1 MRYVSTRGEAPA
13 IGFWDAV
20 LAGLAPDGGLYIPQ
34 EWPRFEADEI
44 AAFAGKPYAEV
55 AAAVIGK
62 FAGDDIGR
70 DELLAMTREA
80 YATFT
85 HPAVTPIKELYPN
98 LYLLELFHGPTLA
111 FKDVAMQILARLYDK
126 ALKAKGRHLTIVAA
140 TSGDTGGA
148 AVEAFRGASNAR
160 ILILFPQGR
169 ISEVQRRFMTTTGEA
184 NVACVAVQGSFDD
197 CQTIVKDMFGD
208 RDLRQAVDLSGVNSI
223 NWARI
228 AAQAVYYFTSAV
240 AVGAPHRK
248 VSFVVPTGNFGDAFA
263 GYVARQMGLPIE
275 TITVATNA
283 NDIVSRAIRTGR
295 YARGAV
301 QATQSPAMDIQ
312 IASNFERLYF
322 EAVGRDAAATAL
334 AFKTF
339 GGANNTG
346 GIEIPPDA
354 LAFMRRLFDGDAVD
368 EAQTSDAIETTLRD
382 TGEVIDPHTAVAIR
396 AARRLQAA
404 RRDNAIPLIV
414 LSTAHPA
421 KFPEAVREAAGV
433 EPRLPLAA
441 VGLDARTEQF
451 DHLPNDADAVKAYL
465 KTFALSNQ
473 NGAA

>member
-1 MRYVSTRGEAPA
+1 MRYVSTRGQSPA

-34 EWPRFEADEI
+34 AWPRFTADEI

-62 FAGDDIGR
+62 FAGDDIAPA
-70 DELLAMTREA
+70 ELLEMTRAA

-98 LYLLELFHGPTLA
+98 LFLLELFHGPTLA

-126 ALKAKGRHLTIVAA
+126 ALKAQGRHLTIVAA

-160 ILILFPQGR
+160 IMILFPEGR

-184 NVACVAVQGSFDD
+184 NVANVAVQGSFDD
-197 CQTIVKDMFGD
+197 CQNMVKGMFQD
-208 RDLRQAVDLSGVNSI
+208 PVLRQAVDLSGVNSI

-240 AVGAPHRK
+240 SLGAPHRP

-263 GYVARQMGLPIE
+263 GFVAKQMGLPIQS
-275 TITVATNA
+275 ITVATNS
-283 NDIVSRAIRTGR
+283 NDIVARAVETGR

-301 QATQSPAMDIQ
+301 VATQSPAMDIQ
-312 IASNFERLYF
+312 IASNFERLFF
-322 EAVGRDAAATAL
+322 EAVGRDAAVTA
-334 AFKTF
+334 AFFETF
-339 GGANNTG
+339 AGTGAA
-346 GIEIPPDA
+346 EIPPAAHAAMRA
-354 LAFMRRLFDGDAVD
+354 LFAGQAVD
-368 EAQTSDAIETTLRD
+368 EPETSATIRQVLAD
-382 TGEVIDPHTAVAIR
+382 TGELIDPHTAVAMR
-396 AARRLQAA
+396 AALRLRAGSPDAA
-404 RRDNAIPLIV
+404 TPMVV

-421 KFPEAVREAAGV
+421 KFPEAVMEAAGV
-433 EPRLPLAA
+433 APSLPAAA
-441 VGLDARTEQF
+441 VGLDQKVETF
-451 DHLPNDADAVKAYL
+451 DRLPNQPDQVKAYL
-465 KTFALSNQ
+465 RAFS
-473 NGAA
+473 GAGQGV

>member
-34 EWPRFEADEI
+34 QWPRFTADEI

-62 FAGDDIGR
+62 FAGSDIAP

-80 YATFT
+80 YGAFT

-126 ALKAKGRHLTIVAA
+126 ALKAQGRHLTIVAA

-160 ILILFPQGR
+160 ILILFPEGR

-184 NVACVAVQGSFDD
+184 NVANVAVQGSFDD

-208 RDLRQAVDLSGVNSI
+208 KVLRQDVDLSGVNSI

-240 AVGAPHRK
+240 ALGAPHRK

-283 NDIVSRAIRTGR
+283 NDIVARAIQTGR
-295 YARGAV
+295 YTRGAV

-339 GGANNTG
+339 SMANNSD
-346 GIEIPPDA
+346 GIDIPPAA
-354 LAFMRRLFDGDAVD
+354 LAFMRTLFSGDAVD
-368 EAQTSDAIETTLRD
+368 EAETSAEIAQTLKD
-382 TGEVIDPHTAVAIR
+382 TGEVIDPHTAVAMR
-396 AARRLQAA
+396 AARRIQAKGT
-404 RRDNAIPLIV
+404 DSIPLVV

-441 VGLDARTEQF
+441 VGLDTKAETF
-451 DHLPNDADAVKAYL
+451 DRLPADADAVKAYL
-465 KTFALSNQ
+465 RTFA
-473 NGAA
+473 GKA

>member
-34 EWPRFEADEI
+34 EWPRFEPAEI
-44 AAFAGKPYAEV
+44 AAFAGRPYAEV
-55 AAAVIGK
+55 AAAAIGK
-62 FAGDDIGR
+62 FAGDDISHE
-70 DELLAMTREA
+70 DLLNMTTAA

-98 LYLLELFHGPTLA
+98 LFLLELFHGPTLA

-126 ALKAKGRHLTIVAA
+126 ALKAQGRHLTIVAA

-160 ILILFPQGR
+160 ILILFPEGR

-184 NVACVAVQGSFDD
+184 NVANVAVQGSFDD

-208 RDLRQAVDLSGVNSI
+208 KTLRQAVDLSGVNSI

-240 AVGAPHRK
+240 SLGAPHRK

-263 GYVARQMGLPIE
+263 GYVASKMGLPIE
-275 TITVATNA
+275 TITVATNS
-283 NDIVSRAIRTGR
+283 NDIVARAITTGR

-322 EAVGRDAAATAL
+322 EAVGRDAAATAEAMR
-334 AFKTF
+334 AFNTT
-339 GGANNTG
+339 GA
-346 GIEIPPDA
+346 IDIPADA
-354 LAFMRRLFDGDAVD
+354 LAFMRTLFQGDAVD
-368 EAQTSDAIETTLRD
+368 EAQTSDAIERTLQD

-396 AARRLQAA
+396 AARRLQAKGQDA
-404 RRDNAIPLIV
+404 SIPLVV

-421 KFPEAVREAAGV
+421 KFPEAVRAAAGV

-451 DHLPNDADAVKAYL
+451 DRLPADADAVKAYL
-465 KTFALSNQ
+465 RNFA
-473 NGAA
+473 GAA

>member
-20 LAGLAPDGGLYIPQ
+20 LAGLAPDGGLYVPQ
-34 EWPRFEADEI
+34 EWPRFTTDEI
-44 AAFAGKPYAEV
+44 AAFAGQPYAEV

-62 FAGDDIGR
+62 FAGSDIAH

-80 YATFT
+80 YGAFT
-85 HPAVTPIKELYPN
+85 HPAVTPVKELAPN

-126 ALKAKGRHLTIVAA
+126 ALKARGRHLTIVAA

-160 ILILFPQGR
+160 ILILFPEGR

-184 NVACVAVQGSFDD
+184 NVANVAVQGSFDD

-208 RDLRQAVDLSGVNSI
+208 KTLRRDVDLSGVNSI

-240 AVGAPHRK
+240 ALGAPHRK

-263 GYVARQMGLPIE
+263 GYVAKQMGLPIE
-275 TITVATNA
+275 TITVATNS
-283 NDIVSRAIRTGR
+283 NDIVARAITTGR

-339 GGANNTG
+339 SMANNSD
-346 GIEIPPDA
+346 GIDIPPAA
-354 LAFMRRLFDGDAVD
+354 LAFMRTLFLGDAVN
-368 EAQTSDAIETTLRD
+368 EAETSAEIAQTLKD
-382 TGEVIDPHTAVAIR
+382 TGEIIDPHTAVAMR
-396 AARRLQAA
+396 AARRIQAKGA
-404 RRDNAIPLIV
+404 DVGTPLVV

-441 VGLDARTEQF
+441 VGLDTKTETF
-451 DHLPNDADAVKAYL
+451 DRLPADADAVKAYL
-465 KTFALSNQ
+465 RTFA
-473 NGAA
+473 GKA

>member
-1 MRYVSTRGEAPA
+1 MRYVSTRGQSPV

-20 LAGLAPDGGLYIPQ
+20 LAGLAPDGGLYIP
-34 EWPRFEADEI
+34 ESWPRFLPEEI

-62 FAGDDIGR
+62 FAGGDIAP
-70 DELLAMTREA
+70 DELLEMTTAA

-85 HPAVTPIKELYPN
+85 HPAVTPVKELYPN
-98 LYLLELFHGPTLA
+98 LFLLELFHGPTLA
-111 FKDVAMQILARLYDK
+111 FKDVAMQILARLYDT
-126 ALKAKGRHLTIVAA
+126 ALKAQGRHLTIVAA

-160 ILILFPQGR
+160 IMILFPDGR

-184 NVACVAVQGSFDD
+184 NVANVAVQGSFDD

-208 RDLRQAVDLSGVNSI
+208 KALRQVVDLSGVNSI

-240 AVGAPHRK
+240 ALGAPHRK

-263 GYVARQMGLPIE
+263 GYVAKQTGLPIE
-275 TITVATNA
+275 TITVATNS
-283 NDIVSRAIRTGR
+283 NDIVARAIETGR
-295 YARGAV
+295 YVRGAV

-339 GGANNTG
+339 AMPNNSD
-346 GIEIPPDA
+346 GIDIPPEA
-354 LAFMRRLFDGDAVD
+354 LAFMRKLFAGDSVD
-368 EAQTSDAIETTLRD
+368 EAQTSDEIARTLKD

-396 AARRLQAA
+396 AARRIQAK
-404 RRDNAIPLIV
+404 DTSTPLVV

-441 VGLDARTEQF
+441 VGLDTKTETF
-451 DHLPNDADAVKAYL
+451 DRLPADADAVKAYL
-465 KTFALSNQ
+465 RNFA
-473 NGAA
+473 GAA

>member
-20 LAGLAPDGGLYIPQ
+20 LAGLAPDGGLYVPQ
-34 EWPRFEADEI
+34 EWPRFTPEEI

-62 FAGDDIGR
+62 FAGDDIAPA
-70 DELLAMTREA
+70 ELLAMTREA

-85 HPAVTPIKELYPN
+85 HPSVAPIKELYPN
-98 LYLLELFHGPTLA
+98 LFLLELFHGPTLA

-126 ALKAKGRHLTIVAA
+126 ALKAQDRHLTIVAA

-160 ILILFPQGR
+160 IMILFPEGR

-184 NVACVAVQGSFDD
+184 NVANVAVQGSFDD
-197 CQTIVKDMFGD
+197 CQTIVKAMFQD
-208 RDLRQAVDLSGVNSI
+208 KVLRQAVDLSGVNSI

-240 AVGAPHRK
+240 ALGAPHRT

-263 GYVARQMGLPIE
+263 GYVAKQMGLTIE
-275 TITVATNA
+275 TITVATNS
-283 NDIVSRAIRTGR
+283 NDIVARAVTTGR
-295 YARGAV
+295 YAQGQV
-301 QATQSPAMDIQ
+301 QPTQSPAMDIQ

-322 EAVGRDAAATAL
+322 EATGRDDAATAA
-334 AFKTF
+334 AFRTF
-339 GGANNTG
+339 GETGA
-346 GIEIPPDA
+346 IDIPAEA
-354 LAFMRRLFDGDAVD
+354 LAFMRDLFDGDAVD
-368 EAQTSDAIETTLRD
+368 EAETSATIERILKD
-382 TGEVIDPHTAVAIR
+382 TGEVIDPHTAVALCAALRLR
-396 AARRLQAA
+396 AKAI
-404 RRDNAIPLIV
+404 NASTPLVV

-441 VGLDARTEQF
+441 VGLDTLDETF
-451 DHLPNDADAVKAYL
+451 DRLPADADAVKGYL
-465 KTFALSNQ
+465 KTFA
-473 NGAA
+473 GAA